1 MDAASME
8 RAGSDTMG
16 RAQYFPVTHIIFDMD
31 GLLLD
36 TEQLYTDVF
45 EEICARYGKKY
56 TWEVKSLVMGK
67 QSLPAAQVIRDLLD
81 LPITA
86 EELLTESRIKQEKVF
101 PTASLMPGV
110 EKLVNHLLKYKIPM
124 AVATS
129 SAKIT
134 FDMKTNRHK
143 DFFNLFHHIVLGDDP
158 DVKNGKP
165 QPDAFLVC
173 ARRFNPPP
181 LLEKCLVFEDAPF
194 GVQAA
199 LAAGMQV
206 VMVPDENLNRELTK
220 EATVILKSLEDFKPE
235 MFGLPAYD

>member
-1 MDAASME
+1 MDRNTRRAEALKTLFEENMEGAANSSTEINQEETSPRYLLKEFE
-8 RAGSDTMG
+8 RA
-16 RAQYFPVTHIIFDMD
+16 
-31 GLLLD
+31 
-36 TEQLYTDVF
+36 
-45 EEICARYGKKY
+45 C
-56 TWEVKSLVMGK
+56 
-67 QSLPAAQVIRDLLD
+67 IR
-81 LPITA
+81 
-86 EELLTESRIKQEKVF
+86 E
-101 PTASLMPGV
+101 GV

-181 LLEKCLVFEDAPF
+181 LLEKVGGA
-194 GVQAA
+194 
-199 LAAGMQV
+199 
-206 VMVPDENLNRELTK
+206 
-220 EATVILKSLEDFKPE
+220 
-235 MFGLPAYD
+235 